1 MFLTNLKSYLPTP
14 VRRSLGVVRAVV
26 NRLIVWRQVAKRISG
41 ENPQDRAILGLAI
54 RRSPWTV
61 WRDLDR
67 WQFPMVE
74 GDCRVLSN
82 GAGKFQVRAYTD
94 DLFHVLPG
102 QEPAVEHAI
111 RTTLQSGDTF
121 VDAGSNIGYYTIVAS
136 RLVGENG
143 HVIACEMMPGTAKIL
158 REHVTMNSAQN
169 VTVVEGALADA
180 EDQVITASFPPG
192 KFGQASIAR
201 KNHGPTV
208 SVRTRTLENILRN
221 IPEVHMMKMDLEGAE
236 LGALH
241 GLGDAISK
249 VRFIVF
255 ENRDS
260 PDVVQF
266 LESRSFSVTRID
278 GNNAL
283 ARQTTWR
290 R

>member
-1 MFLTNLKSYLPTP
+1 MFLTKLKSYLPTP
-14 VRRSLGVVRAVV
+14 VRRSLGVARAVA

-41 ENPQDRAILGLAI
+41 ENAQDRAILGRAI
-54 RRSPWTV
+54 RRSPLTV

-74 GDCRVLSN
+74 GDCRVLSS
-82 GAGKFQVRAYTD
+82 GVGKFQVRAHTD

-121 VDAGSNIGYYTIVAS
+121 VDAGSNIGYYTIVS
-136 RLVGENG
+136 SGLVGENG
-143 HVIACEMMPGTAKIL
+143 RVIACEMMPGTAEIL
-158 REHVTMNSAQN
+158 REHVAINNARN
-169 VTVVEGALADA
+169 VTVVEGALADVA
-180 EDQVITASFPPG
+180 DQLITASFPPG

-201 KNHGPTV
+201 GNHGPTV
-208 SVRTRTLENILRN
+208 SVKTRTLESILRD
-221 IPEVHMMKMDLEGAE
+221 IPEVHMIKMDLEGAE

-241 GLGDAISK
+241 GLGDTISK

-266 LESRSFSVTRID
+266 LEGRGFSVTRID

-283 ARQTTWR
+283 ARQTTGCS
-290 R
+290 